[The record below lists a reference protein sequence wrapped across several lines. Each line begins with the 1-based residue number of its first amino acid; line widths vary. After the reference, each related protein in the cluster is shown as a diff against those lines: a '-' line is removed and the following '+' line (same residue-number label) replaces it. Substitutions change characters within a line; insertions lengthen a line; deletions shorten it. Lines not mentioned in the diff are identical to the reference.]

1 MDKVRSSAEKQ
12 ELWKLCSLWKLCN
25 LDCMIPYEH
34 AIVLVDLNGMEL
46 SKNMSVL
53 FFSPLMVSL
62 QANIISCFYIW
73 IFFFQVRVEGKVF
86 LWRHLRDKTCLS
98 PQAHPKSSLSKNELS
113 CNDSLLNFI
122 VSSLNIVLFG
132 IRNYFQKCMNEGG
145 SFLTGSSL
153 DINPTEIWRRCFFF
167 FLKLVLYLFL
177 EETFEGFFSAVSVGL
192 SLTEWLFIFHL
203 S

>member
-1 MDKVRSSAEKQ
+1 
-12 ELWKLCSLWKLCN
+12 
-25 LDCMIPYEH
+25 
-34 AIVLVDLNGMEL
+34 
-46 SKNMSVL
+46 
-53 FFSPLMVSL
+53 MVSL

-73 IFFFQVRVEGKVF
+73 IFFFQVRMEGKVF

-98 PQAHPKSSLSKNELS
+98 LQAHPKSSLSKNELS

-167 FLKLVLYLFL
+167 FFFEASSLSVSRGNVWGVFFCSVSWIITHWMVIYFSFKLVAPLRLTL
-177 EETFEGFFSAVSVGL
+177 IIVTCSECHPHTLTICTLQTWIITSRWELL
-192 SLTEWLFIFHL
+192 SW
-203 S
+203 